1 MRNIVAYLFGIIENA
16 LKFVTINHGLRF
28 YEILAICAFAV
39 FCVCIMIFGL
49 IVNEIITKI

>member
-28 YEILAICAFAV
+28 YEILAIFAVAV
-39 FCVCIMIFGL
+39 FCVCIMIFCPL
-49 IVNEIITKI
+49 VNEIITKI

>member
-16 LKFVTINHGLRF
+16 LKFVTINHGLRLC
-28 YEILAICAFAV
+28 EILTICAFAV

-49 IVNEIITKI
+49 IVNEIKTKI